1 MSAILRVR
9 SLEVLDSR
17 GRPTVEAEVALASG
31 ALGSAISPSGAST
44 GKHEALELRDG
55 DPERYGGLG
64 VRKAVRNVEE
74 VIAPAVTGLA
84 AQEELDAHLREVK
97 HLGANA
103 TLAVSMAMAHA
114 LAAEKRVPLWRSIGA
129 GLANGPVSIPVPM
142 VNLIS
147 GGLHAGRNLDL
158 QDFLIIPAECA
169 SFAEAIERV
178 VTIYNRAK
186 KIVEARGLSSL
197 KADEG
202 GFSPALPSNEAALE
216 LAMEAAGG
224 DKILIA
230 LDVAATHF
238 HSDGYYRFAR
248 DNRTYSASNVVDLL
262 EGWCAKYPIVSIEDG
277 LAEDDWEGWRL
288 LTERLGEKVQL
299 IGDDLFTTNPA
310 RVQRGIGEKCANAVL
325 VKMNQIGTLTETLE
339 VIALAKANGYR
350 TVVSARSG
358 ETEDTTMSDLAV
370 ATGAGQIKVG
380 SVNQSERL
388 AKYNR
393 LLRIER
399 EGVPYARI
407 H

>member
-9 SLEVLDSR
+9 AVEVLDSR
-17 GRPTVEAEVALASG
+17 GRPTVEAEVTLASG
-31 ALGSAISPSGAST
+31 VAGSAISPSGAST

-55 DPERYGGLG
+55 DPSRYGGLG

-74 VIAPAVTGLA
+74 VIAPAVVGLA
-84 AQEELDAHLREVK
+84 AQDELDAHLREVK

-114 LAAEKRVPLWRSIGA
+114 LAAEKRVPLWRSMA
-129 GLANGPVSIPVPM
+129 SGPASIPVPM

-158 QDFLIIPAECA
+158 QDFLIIPADCD

-178 VTIYNRAK
+178 VAVYIRAK
-186 KIVEARGLSSL
+186 RLIEARGLSSL

-202 GFSPALPSNEAALE
+202 GFSPALPSNEAALD

-238 HSDGYYRFAR
+238 HDSGRYRLTR
-248 DNRTYSASNVVDLL
+248 DNREYTASEMVDLL
-262 EGWCAKYPIVSIEDG
+262 ERWCVKYPIVSIEDG
-277 LAEDDWEGWRL
+277 LAEDDWDGWKL
-288 LTERLGEKVQL
+288 LTARLGSKVQL
-299 IGDDLFTTNPA
+299 IGDDLFTTNLA
-310 RVQRGIGEKCANAVL
+310 RVERGIDEKAANAVL
-325 VKMNQIGTLTETLE
+325 VKMNQIGTVTETLE
-339 VIALAKANGYR
+339 VIALARANGLR

-399 EGVPYARI
+399 EGVPYAPI
-407 H
+407 Y

>member
-9 SLEVLDSR
+9 ALEVLDSR
-17 GRPTVEAEVALASG
+17 GRPTVEAEVTLASG
-31 ALGSAISPSGAST
+31 AVGCAISPSGAST

-55 DPERYGGLG
+55 DPKRYDGLG
-64 VRKAVRNVEE
+64 VLKAVRNAEE
-74 VIAPAVTGLA
+74 VIAPAVVGVAT
-84 AQEELDAHLREVK
+84 QEELDAHLREVK

-114 LAAEKRVPLWRSIGA
+114 LAAEKRVPLWRSIAA
-129 GLANGPVSIPVPM
+129 GPASIPVPM

-158 QDFLIIPAECA
+158 QDFLIIPAGCA
-169 SFAEAIERV
+169 SFAEAIECV

-216 LAMEAAGG
+216 LAMEAAAG

-262 EGWCAKYPIVSIEDG
+262 ESWCAKYPIVSIEDG
-277 LAEDDWEGWRL
+277 LAEDDWDGWKL
-288 LTERLGEKVQL
+288 LTERLGDKVQL
-299 IGDDLFTTNPA
+299 VGDDLFTTNPA

-358 ETEDTTMSDLAV
+358 ETEDTTMADLAV

-407 H
+407 Y